1 MFGTHSMQKSIIF
14 LFCLFPFFAQAQTD
28 ILVLKKRGRHILSY
42 TTGDKLTMETVYRQ
56 VFTGKI
62 TEMRHDSIFLDGQ
75 PWHYKEIAN
84 IRRVRMRSGFLMIG
98 TGMMYAG
105 GGFLV
110 LSRWSLSRRP
120 VQRLVYKRRSYNC

>member
-1 MFGTHSMQKSIIF
+1 
-14 LFCLFPFFAQAQTD
+14 
-28 ILVLKKRGRHILSY
+28 
-42 TTGDKLTMETVYRQ
+42 METVYQQ
-56 VFTGKI
+56 VFIGKI

-110 LSRWSLSRRP
+110 LSAVDGLYRGDQFKDWYTSAGLITAG
-120 VQRLVYKRRSYNC
+120 VLVVGGYFLRKAFFIKYRIGRKYTLQYLVLKK